1 VCGLGFA
8 NLYLNN
14 SYKTQ
19 RYAQLQNEMARIF
32 RTTFPDVRM
41 VQPAVQMREKIRELD
56 ERLKAFGGLTG
67 AQLSGLPLLH
77 EISAHIPAEIVVNVD
92 NLTIATDTIDM
103 SGSTTSYDDVVKLKE
118 AVEKSQF
125 LKNVKIQNTKQDAD
139 GKVSFKLTITTSKT
153 DATS

>member
-1 VCGLGFA
+1 
-8 NLYLNN
+8 
-14 SYKTQ
+14 
-19 RYAQLQNEMARIF
+19 
-32 RTTFPDVRM
+32 M
-41 VQPAVQMREKIRELD
+41 VQPAVQMREKSRELD

-77 EISAHIPAEIVVNVD
+77 ELSAHIPAEIVVNVD

-103 SGSTTSYDDVVKLKE
+103 NGSTTSYDDVVKLKE